1 MAKVELRP
9 VEETLGQIAER
20 LASLEKAGQQAE
32 TGAIHERIQRRNP
45 QRPRLG
51 LPR

>member
-20 LASLEKAGQQAE
+20 LASLEKSGQQAE